1 MSFENRLGQLLKD
14 EDPYAS
20 GPDPVPIIAAARRR
34 RARRRAGTGAAV
46 VAVALV
52 CGATAVTAG
61 NARHVGQVAGDA
73 GAAMTPSAGSARITP
88 TAAPLTPTATPVYP
102 TDRFPTPAPLQ
113 RSPVKQVAAGE
124 KVELAPNVRV
134 SVTPTESCQDT
145 INPTTGAYSG
155 KACTNVPAAP
165 DMPQDRPGISM
176 QFNDTSGGIIVYSY
190 YRGPTPA
197 RIVLFVGGRPTLAT
211 LLTTPGMER
220 WVGYYAALPPGDPR
234 PGTMVPAVGAYDA
247 DGRLLAGSAGHTAN
261 GLKEQ
266 PPAVF

>member
-1 MSFENRLGQLLKD
+1 MSFENRLGRLLKD

-34 RARRRAGTGAAV
+34 RARRRAGTGAVV

-61 NARHVGQVAGDA
+61 NARRVGQVAGEA
-73 GAAMTPSAGSARITP
+73 GAAMTPSAGAL
-88 TAAPLTPTATPVYP
+88 TAGSAPLTPTATPVYP
-102 TDRFPTPAPLQ
+102 TDRFPTPAPLPL
-113 RSPVKQVAAGE
+113 SPVKRVAAGE
-124 KVELAPNVRV
+124 KVELAPKIRV

-145 INPTTGAYSG
+145 IDPTTGAYSG

-165 DMPQDRPGISM
+165 DVPHDRPGIAM
-176 QFNDTSGGIIVYSY
+176 QFNDTSDSVIAYSY
-190 YRGPTPA
+190 YVGPTPA
-197 RIVLFVGGRPTLAT
+197 RIVVFVGGRPTLAT

-220 WVGYYAALPPGDPR
+220 WVGYYAALPPGDPQ
-234 PGTMVPAVGAYDA
+234 PGAMVPAVGAYDA

-266 PPAVF
+266 PPAVL